1 MDERIRYAFEHTEIL
16 RRPKQLISTFGSSL
30 IHYYVL
36 TEPVYSE
43 FTKDNLETVVR
54 EGKVSWYKPKLLTPT
69 YMFRI
74 EGFSTEAKKAF
85 ETLAS
90 QYPDLAGIL
99 YKFKVNKELD
109 EMKYPDLAGILYKF
123 KVNKELD
130 EMNFVSGPLLTVAE
144 NINNEIDKKGD
155 SLCAII
161 KGVAGLW
168 DVSLSKFILDMMAR
182 SVYSAQIPDFK
193 SRGLVG
199 INQIGQAIITKNRY
213 GIPVAAQEEIERLFK
228 LVKKGE
234 LEPVKLKE
242 ELDNWGLFEQYQD
255 RFFGLFKKR

>member
-1 MDERIRYAFEHTEIL
+1 MDKRIRYAFEHTEIL
-16 RRPKQLISTFGSSL
+16 RRPEQLISTFDSST

-54 EGKVSWYKPKLLTPT
+54 EGKVSWYQPKLLTPS

-74 EGFSTEAKKAF
+74 EGFSNEAKKAF
-85 ETLAS
+85 EALAS
-90 QYPDLAGIL
+90 Q
-99 YKFKVNKELD
+99 
-109 EMKYPDLAGILYKF
+109 YPDLAGILYKF

-144 NINNEIDKKGD
+144 NINNEIDRKKD
-155 SLCAII
+155 SLCTVI

-168 DVSLSKFILDMMAR
+168 DVSLSKFILDMMVR

-193 SRGLVG
+193 SRGFIGV
-199 INQIGQAIITKNRY
+199 NQIGQSIITKDRY
-213 GIPVAAQEEIERLFK
+213 GVAVAAREEIEKLFK
-228 LVKKGE
+228 LTEKGE

-242 ELDNWGLFEQYQD
+242 ELDNWGLFERYQD
-255 RFFGLFKKR
+255 RFFNLFKKR

>member
-1 MDERIRYAFEHTEIL
+1 
-16 RRPKQLISTFGSSL
+16 
-30 IHYYVL
+30 VL
-36 TEPVYSE
+36 SEPVYSE

-54 EGKVSWYKPKLLTPT
+54 EGRVSWYQPKLLTPG
-69 YMFRI
+69 YIFRI
-74 EGFSTEAKKAF
+74 EGFSKEAKNAF

-90 QYPDLAGIL
+90 Q
-99 YKFKVNKELD
+99 
-109 EMKYPDLAGILYKF
+109 YPDLAGILYKF

-168 DVSLSKFILDMMAR
+168 DVSLSKFILDMMVR

-193 SRGLVG
+193 NRGFIGV
-199 INQIGQAIITKNRY
+199 NQIGQAIISKDRY
-213 GIPVAAQEEIERLFK
+213 GVPLAAREEIEKLFK
-228 LVKKGE
+228 LVQKGE
-234 LEPVKLKE
+234 LEAIKLKE
-242 ELDNWGLFEQYQD
+242 ELDNWGLFEYYQD
-255 RFFGLFKKR
+255 RFFNLFKKK

>member
-1 MDERIRYAFEHTEIL
+1 MNERIRYAFEHTEIL
-16 RRPKQLISTFGSSL
+16 RRPKQLISTFGSSV

-54 EGKVSWYKPKLLTPT
+54 EGKVSWHQPKLLTPS

-74 EGFSTEAKKAF
+74 EGFSNEAKKAF

-99 YKFKVNKELD
+99 YKFK
-109 EMKYPDLAGILYKF
+109 I
-123 KVNKELD
+123 NKELD

-144 NINNEIDKKGD
+144 NINNEIYKKGD
-155 SLCAII
+155 SLCAVI

-168 DVSLSKFILDMMAR
+168 DVSLSKFILDMMVR

-193 SRGLVG
+193 SKGFVG
-199 INQIGQAIITKNRY
+199 INQIGQAIIAKDKY
-213 GIPVAAQEEIERLFK
+213 GVPVAAREEIGRLFK
-228 LVKKGE
+228 LVKNGE
-234 LEPVKLKE
+234 LEPFKLKK

-255 RFFGLFKKR
+255 RFFSLFKKM

>member
-1 MDERIRYAFEHTEIL
+1 MDERIRYAFEHTEII
-16 RRPKQLISTFGSSL
+16 RRPKQLISTFGSSV

-36 TEPVYSE
+36 SEPVYSE

-54 EGKVSWYKPKLLTPT
+54 EGKVSWYQPKLLTPS

-74 EGFSTEAKKAF
+74 EGFSREAKNAF

-109 EMKYPDLAGILYKF
+109 EM
-123 KVNKELD
+123 
-130 EMNFVSGPLLTVAE
+130 NFVSGPLLAVAE

-155 SLCAII
+155 SLCAVI
-161 KGVAGLW
+161 KGVSGLW
-168 DVSLSKFILDMMAR
+168 DVSLSKFILDMMVR

-193 SRGLVG
+193 SKGFVG
-199 INQIGQAIITKNRY
+199 VNQIGQAIIAKDKY
-213 GIPVAAQEEIERLFK
+213 GVPVAAREEIERLFK
-228 LVKKGE
+228 MVKNGE
-234 LEPVKLKE
+234 LEPFKLKE

-255 RFFGLFKKR
+255 KFFGLFNKR

>member
-16 RRPKQLISTFGSSL
+16 RRPKQLISTFGSSV

-43 FTKDNLETVVR
+43 FIKDNLETVVR
-54 EGKVSWYKPKLLTPT
+54 EGKVSWYQPKLLTPG
-69 YMFRI
+69 YIFRI
-74 EGFSTEAKKAF
+74 EGFSKEAKNAF
-85 ETLAS
+85 EDLAS

-99 YKFKVNKELD
+99 YKFK
-109 EMKYPDLAGILYKF
+109 I
-123 KVNKELD
+123 NKELD

-144 NINNEIDKKGD
+144 NINSEIDKKGD

-168 DVSLSKFILDMMAR
+168 DVSLSKFILDMMVR

-193 SRGLVG
+193 SRGFLG
-199 INQIGQAIITKNRY
+199 INQTGQAIIAKDRY
-213 GIPVAAQEEIERLFK
+213 GVPLTAREEIEKLFK
-228 LVKKGE
+228 LVGKGE

-255 RFFGLFKKR
+255 RFFNLFKKK

>member
-1 MDERIRYAFEHTEIL
+1 LNQIGVEINMDDRIKYAFEHTEIL
-16 RRPKQLISTFGSSL
+16 RRPKQLISTFGSSV

-36 TEPVYSE
+36 TEPMYSE

-54 EGKVSWYKPKLLTPT
+54 EGRVSWYQPKLLTPT

-74 EGFSTEAKKAF
+74 EGFSREAKKAF

-90 QYPDLAGIL
+90 Q
-99 YKFKVNKELD
+99 
-109 EMKYPDLAGILYKF
+109 YPDLAGILYKF

-144 NINNEIDKKGD
+144 NINNEINKKGD
-155 SLCAII
+155 SLCTVI

-193 SRGLVG
+193 RKGFVG
-199 INQIGQAIITKNRY
+199 VNQIGQAIISKDRY
-213 GIPVAAQEEIERLFK
+213 GVQVTARKEIEKLFK
-228 LVKKGE
+228 LVKRGE
-234 LEPVKLKE
+234 LEPIKLKE
-242 ELDNWGLFEQYQD
+242 ELDNWGLFEHYQD
-255 RFFGLFKKR
+255 RFFGLFRKS